1 MQNSPLVSVICLC
14 YNHGEFVVESL
25 ESVLNQT
32 YPNVELLIADDASSD
47 NSAEVIYKWLEKY
60 PNIPFIHNK
69 INLGNTKTFN
79 NVLKLA
85 KGEFVID
92 LATDDLLQKDCIAK
106 QINAFHSS
114 SFKNLQIVYG
124 NAELIDEKGQHLGY
138 YYDQPAPS
146 GDIYRSII
154 GQYNKICSP
163 SSMVKRSLLDEF
175 GGYNESLAYED
186 LDLWIKT
193 SRKYEIQYIDQVLI
207 KRREL
212 QNSLGNSFFLDKKRS
227 HKMNCSTYK
236 ILKNA
241 FNLNQA
247 KDEYKALLKRV
258 HGQIVLAMNLKDYLL
273 LFKFS
278 MLKLRIHLKLS
289 GLL

>member
-47 NSAEVIYKWLEKY
+47 NSAEVIYKWLEKH

-163 SSMVKRSLLDEF
+163 SSMVKRKLLNEF

-212 QNSLGNSFFLDKKRS
+212 QNSLGNSFFLDKKKS

-241 FNLNQA
+241 FDLNQA

-258 HGQIVLAMNLKDYLL
+258 HGQIVLTMNLKDYPL

-278 MLKLRIHLKLS
+278 ILKLRIHLKLS
-289 GLL
+289 GLF